1 MECAVVVLSHRKTQ
15 TMILDTSSQDTAL
28 SAPKWQQSKRIGIW
42 GGTALIGII
51 AAVLMLTAWRS
62 TSGSVNMSRLRI
74 AAVTHGTLIRDASVN
89 GKIIAAVS
97 PTLYSSAIGT
107 VNLKVKAGDNV
118 KKGDVLAEL
127 DSPDITEAQKRE
139 QSNYEQLINEV
150 ARQRILADKQ
160 KLLAQRDADQAEI
173 ERIAAERAYQRI
185 ESAGV
190 IGVVSKNDY
199 LKAQDALKSAEIR
212 SRHARAATKLENDDV
227 ELELKSKISQLD
239 RQKIALSYAQRRVDA
254 LQLHAPVDGFI
265 GTLSVSNR
273 TVVPANTSIMTLVDL
288 SQLEVEVEIPE
299 AYMADLGIGMHAE
312 IIIGDSKFAGTLSSI
327 SPEVANNQVLARI
340 RFDGAQPTG
349 LRQSQRVA
357 ARLLIEEKPNVVIV
371 QRGPFL
377 EQLGGRFAYV
387 MNNGIAERRAIK
399 IGATSV
405 TSVQIVDGLKE
416 GDQVVIAGSDAFENA
431 AKVAVN
437 N

>member
-1 MECAVVVLSHRKTQ
+1 
-15 TMILDTSSQDTAL
+15 MIRDTSSQDATI
-28 SAPKWQQSKRIGIW
+28 SAPKWQQSKRIGLW
-42 GGTALIGII
+42 GGAALIALV

-62 TSGSVNMSRLRI
+62 TSGSVSMSRLRI
-74 AAVTHGTLIRDASVN
+74 AVVTHGTLIRDASVN

-107 VNLKVKAGDNV
+107 VTLKVKAGDNV

-139 QSNYEQLINEV
+139 QSSYEQLVDEV

-173 ERIAAERAYQRI
+173 ERVAAERAYQRI

-190 IGVVSKNDY
+190 IGVVSKNDF

-212 SRHARAATKLENDDV
+212 SRHAQAATKLENEDV

-254 LQLHAPVDGFI
+254 LQLRAPVDGFI

-273 TVVPANTSIMTLVDL
+273 TVVPANTPLMTLVDL

-312 IIIGDSKFAGTLSSI
+312 INIGDNKVKGTLSSI

-340 RFDGAQPTG
+340 RFDGDQPGG
-349 LRQSQRVA
+349 LRQSQRVT
-357 ARLLIEEKPNVVIV
+357 ARLLIEEKPNVTMV

-387 MNNGIAERRAIK
+387 MNNGVAERRAIK
-399 IGATSV
+399 TGATSV
-405 TSVQIVDGLKE
+405 TSVQIVEGLKE
-416 GDQVVIAGSDAFENA
+416 GDQVIIAGSDAFENA
-431 AKVAVN
+431 NKVSIN